1 MSEEFADGAI
11 PTSEV
16 VRAAA
21 LSGFDP
27 TLILSGEPPFN
38 VSSATPSALAF
49 LQALPSSRTSISRFV
64 SSEQLNNLALRDIVP
79 SALADDLYEACT
91 RVVATG
97 QRERH
102 RFDMPTEP
110 SVMTVEYA
118 ISWVG
123 NDLMLVIRRPRVL
136 TAVSESS
143 AATDALTGIGT
154 RSTIRQAIEVCLDV
168 LAQGG
173 QGFSLV
179 FLDIDGLKGINDTF
193 GHPVGDAVLGEIG
206 RRLRLLVRG
215 SDAVGRLGGDEFVV
229 IWPGIHTAAD
239 LRRLYGRLLR
249 ALERPIETFGTTM
262 RVSASAGAVIVVEP
276 QQRDPDDLLRD
287 ADAAMYEA
295 KASRSGSLVI
305 FEPTMKT
312 AVLGSLVTAGE
323 LLAGVREHQLELF
336 CQPVMDVV
344 SGRTAGAELL
354 LRWRHPLRGLLA
366 PGDFLAAADASDVM
380 ADVGE
385 WVVNQAVM
393 TAARWERQNNGLD
406 YFRLGINISP
416 RQLLRTHLVKLFA
429 NALDE
434 HGTSADNFVFEVVES
449 QHLDATS
456 RAAEQVRSLRDMGAR
471 VAIDDFGKGFANLA
485 NLRDLPV
492 DLIKVDRSLIGLYPT
507 PREQA
512 ILQAVQGLAQAVGAQ
527 VVLEGVERLAQL
539 QVARQ
544 CGVQFAQGFLLG
556 MPQPAAHEPP
566 AALVPEGY
574 AVNAD

>member
-1 MSEEFADGAI
+1 VNDSSPAADI

-21 LSGFDP
+21 FSGFDP
-27 TLILSGEPPFN
+27 TLILAGEHPFTIT
-38 VSSATPSALAF
+38 SATPSALAF
-49 LQALPSSRTSISRFV
+49 LQALPASNALIRRFTDP
-64 SSEQLNNLALRDIVP
+64 EQLHGLAVREVLPTPLSEELLTACAGVVNTGRGVR
-79 SALADDLYEACT
+79 SRADLPEDA
-91 RVVATG
+91 
-97 QRERH
+97 
-102 RFDMPTEP
+102 D
-110 SVMTVEYA
+110 SMTVEYA
-118 ISWVG
+118 VSWVG

-136 TAVSESS
+136 TAMAES
-143 AATDALTGIGT
+143 APATDVLTGIGT
-154 RSTIRQAIEVCLDV
+154 RSTIRQAIEAGLDS
-168 LAQGG
+168 LARGG

-179 FLDIDGLKGINDTF
+179 FLDIDGLKQINDTF

-206 RRLRLLVRG
+206 TRLRLLVRG

-229 IWPGIHTAAD
+229 IWPGVHTSAD

-249 ALERPIETFGTTM
+249 ALERPIDTHGTTM
-262 RVSASAGAVIVVEP
+262 RISASAGAVIVVEP
-276 QQRDPDDLLRD
+276 QPRDPDELLRD

-295 KASRSGSLVI
+295 KANRGGGLVI

-323 LLAGVREHQLELF
+323 LLAGVREQQLELF
-336 CQPVMDVV
+336 GQPVMDVH
-344 SGRTAGAELL
+344 SGRTAGAEML

-385 WVVNQAVM
+385 WVIDRAVAI
-393 TAARWERQNNGLD
+393 AAAWERHRTHLD

-416 RQLLRTHLVKLFA
+416 RQLQRTPLLEIFA
-429 NALDE
+429 ESLDR
-434 HGTSADNFVFEVVES
+434 HGTSAENFVFEVVES

-456 RAAEQVRSLRDMGAR
+456 RAAEQVRALRAIGAR

-507 PREQA
+507 PRERA
-512 ILQAVQGLAQAVGAQ
+512 ILKAVQGLAEAIDAH
-527 VVLEGVERLAQL
+527 VVLEGVERTTQL
-539 QVARQ
+539 EVARSS
-544 CGVQFAQGFLLG
+544 GVQFAQGFLRG
-556 MPQPAAHEPP
+556 MPQPAALEPP
-566 AALVPEGY
+566 AAWVPAGY
-574 AVNAD
+574 VVTED